1 MYCSV
6 SKRKLDDVLADF
18 KKTRELS
25 DEFKILISDA
35 ELEVLIQKV
44 AKDLNDTYKNSTE
57 VVHLIGLLTGAYY
70 FLAKLSCYLTF
81 RYQIHFLKV
90 TSYSGE
96 KQIEVIYQKD
106 AFEPYKKE
114 RNVIFIDELIDTGK
128 TMRKILEIVPSAKTC
143 ACLTKGK
150 QADFFGC
157 DFIPNAWLIGF
168 GLDDNGEKR
177 GYPHLLCKHI
187 TDEDYLTFRNKF
199 CEYMHSLEAGL

>member
-1 MYCSV
+1 MYCAV
-6 SKRKLDDVLADF
+6 TQRKLEDVLADF
-18 KKTRELS
+18 RRTHELAP
-25 DEFKILISDA
+25 EFRILLSDA
-35 ELEVLIQKV
+35 ELELLIHKV
-44 AKDLNDTYKNSTE
+44 ARDLNAAYRDSAE

-70 FLAKLSCYLTF
+70 FLGRLSSYLTF

-96 KQIEVIYQKD
+96 KQLEVIYQKD

-114 RNVIFIDELIDTGK
+114 RNVVFIDELIDTGK
-128 TMRKILEIVPSAKTC
+128 TMRKILELVPDAKTC
-143 ACLTKGK
+143 ACLTKGR

-157 DFIPNAWLIGF
+157 DFVPSAWLIGF

-187 TDEDYLTFRNKF
+187 SDADYLAFRERF
-199 CEYMHSLEAGL
+199 CAYARSLGDL